1 MLDEIKVFD
10 TSQPITEEWNQ
21 HRLSLNALHKQSA
34 LKTEILSPEEF
45 TKKVTYT
52 LNGMVDNGGYEPDT
66 HIASD
71 TMVEELL
78 IALGYKDAVET
89 IRSFNRWYD

>member
-1 MLDEIKVFD
+1 
-10 TSQPITEEWNQ
+10 
-21 HRLSLNALHKQSA
+21 
-34 LKTEILSPEEF
+34 
-45 TKKVTYT
+45 
-52 LNGMVDNGGYEPDT
+52 MVDNGGYEPDT